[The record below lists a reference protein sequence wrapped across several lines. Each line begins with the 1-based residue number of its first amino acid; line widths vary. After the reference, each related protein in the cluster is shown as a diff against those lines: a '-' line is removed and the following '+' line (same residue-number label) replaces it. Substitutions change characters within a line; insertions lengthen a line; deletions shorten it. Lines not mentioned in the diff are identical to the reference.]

1 VRGDGG
7 DDTAAEREPARWQGG
22 ADDDG
27 MPQARDISIADEPG
41 EWGRGPWAPFPVP
54 TVHPDPEDRPA
65 HPPAHP
71 TGPGAVLALVRG
83 GIATTRAELM
93 AATGLSRSTM
103 ASRLEAL
110 VEAGHIEAAG
120 TGGATGGRRANSFRL
135 RPDSGVLLVA
145 DIGGSHIHTA
155 LTDMAGEILVS
166 DRRPF
171 DVAKG
176 PLKVLNEVAA
186 GFDQLC
192 VESGDVHHKVRGIG
206 VGVPGPVEAATG
218 RVVSPPIMTGWDGY
232 RVPDFF
238 RERFDCPV
246 LVDKDTNLM
255 ALGEHRAN
263 WPAEEHLLFVKAGT
277 GIGSGLVLGGRLHRG
292 AQGAAGDI
300 GHVPAP
306 GVDETSDDAPRCRCG
321 QSGCLEALAGGW
333 ALVRELK
340 AAGHRVRTTDD
351 VVRLV
356 RDGDGDAVRLLRQ
369 AGRLLG
375 QALADTVS
383 LLNPSLLVIGGGLA
397 YAQEHLLAG
406 VREMTYR
413 RSLPLATRELRVAL
427 SPLRTA
433 AGVVGA
439 AHEVA
444 DALFDPA
451 AVDAELR

>member
-1 VRGDGG
+1 MPSSPVPPVP
-7 DDTAAEREPARWQGG
+7 AAETG
-22 ADDDG
+22 
-27 MPQARDISIADEPG
+27 
-41 EWGRGPWAPFPVP
+41 
-54 TVHPDPEDRPA
+54 PA

-83 GIATTRAELM
+83 GLATTRSELM

-103 ASRLEAL
+103 ASRLDAL
-110 VEAGHIEAAG
+110 TEAGHLEAAG

-145 DIGGSHIHTA
+145 DIGGAHIHTA
-155 LTDMAGEILVS
+155 ITDMAGEIVFA
-166 DRRPF
+166 DRQPF
-171 DVAKG
+171 DVAQG
-176 PLKVLNEVAA
+176 PLKVLARVAA
-186 GFDQLC
+186 GFEQLLAETD
-192 VESGDVHHKVRGIG
+192 ESALRVRGIG

-232 RVPDFF
+232 SVPDFF
-238 RERFDCPV
+238 RERYDCPV

-255 ALGEHRAN
+255 ALGEHRTN
-263 WPAEEHLLFVKAGT
+263 WPAEEHLLFLKAGT
-277 GIGSGLVLGGRLHRG
+277 GVGSGLVLGGRLHRG
-292 AQGAAGDI
+292 AQGAAGDV

-306 GVDETSDDAPRCRCG
+306 GVDETAEDAPRCRCG

-340 AAGHRVRTTDD
+340 SAGHTVRTTYD

-356 RDGDGDAVRLLRQ
+356 RDGDHDAVRLIRQ

-406 VREMTYR
+406 IREMTYR

-433 AGVVGA
+433 AGVTGA

-444 DALFDPA
+444 DALFEPA
-451 AVDAELR
+451 AVDAQLR